1 MSNFDDMKLAVEALS
16 GGKNTVAFDD
26 IGMPSVMVVIPK
38 MVSNALI
45 TGALETTHP
54 AFIVD
59 GVEKEKVGV
68 SKYHNIIVNNRAYS
82 LPMQDPKASLNW
94 QAAVDACK
102 QKGDGWGLM
111 PFSLWGAIALWCKKN
126 GTMPHGNNQ
135 WGKDVTYTHERGV
148 GTTFESA
155 SADSHAGEPCRTAT
169 GSGPATWYHDHTMFG
184 IADLNGNVW
193 DWCAG
198 MRLVNG
204 EIQIIPYANCMKATC
219 DMGEES
225 TEWKAIKADGSLV
238 TPGTDGTLKYDY
250 VSNKVTLATSITN
263 EVGTEAAGTGSG
275 CTFESMA
282 LASGISAAPQILK
295 ELALFPADTSGYEGD
310 YFYLNNVANERF
322 PIRGGAWG
330 HGARA
335 GVFCTYL
342 SGPRPYVGTNIG
354 FRSAFY
360 GEL

>member
-16 GGKNTVAFDD
+16 GGKNTVVFDD
-26 IGMPSVMVVIPK
+26 IGIPSIMVVVPK
-38 MVSNALI
+38 MVSDTLI
-45 TGALETTHP
+45 TGATQTTHP
-54 AFIVD
+54 AFLVD
-59 GVEKEKVGV
+59 NVEKEKVGV

-82 LPMQDPKASLNW
+82 LPMQEPKTSLNW

-102 QKGDGWGLM
+102 QKGEGWGLM

-126 GTMPHGNNQ
+126 GTMPHGNNNY
-135 WGKDVTYTHERGV
+135 GKDVNYTHERGV
-148 GTTFESA
+148 AATKGS
-155 SADSHAGEPCRTAT
+155 DGQVNKTAT

-219 DMGEES
+219 DMGAES

-238 TPGTDGTLKYDY
+238 TPGTEGTLKYDY
-250 VSNKVTLATSITN
+250 VSSKVTLCTTITT
-263 EVGTEAAGTGSG
+263 EVGSESAGTGSG
-275 CTFESMA
+275 STFESMA
-282 LASGISAAPQILK
+282 LASGIDAAPQILK
-295 ELALFPADTSGYEGD
+295 ELALFPADSSGYEGD
-310 YFYLNNVANERF
+310 YFYVNNVANERF
-322 PIRGGAWG
+322 PIRGGSWLN
-330 HGARA
+330 GAPA
-335 GVFCTYL
+335 GVFDTDL
-342 SGPRPYVGTNIG
+342 SSPRSSVNTNFG